1 MDNPIYFELTLKNS
15 SEIGFEFES
24 EEQKIDFGFD
34 TPVIVST
41 SNIPIY
47 EGEYEITPSADGVTL
62 LTQDLRMTANVV
74 INPIPS
80 SWGRIGWNGA
90 YLTVS

>member
-1 MDNPIYFELTLKNS
+1 MDNPIYFELTLVND
-15 SEIGFEFES
+15 SEVGFELKNDSQFE
-24 EEQKIDFGFD
+24 FGFD
-34 TPVIVST
+34 TQINVST
-41 SNIPIY
+41 SNIPVY
-47 EGEYEITPSADGVTL
+47 EGSYEVTPSADGVTL
-62 LTQDLRMTANVV
+62 LTRDLRMTADVV